1 MKSFVASTD
10 LQVYL
15 MRNEKA
21 RPAYEFARYGLH
33 REVSVAQRGQSLHCP
48 PHALSG
54 GHILNNYFIQYTLY
68 VMYCT
73 FIIYYHKH
81 IMYYDIYAF
90 NCPELESENV
100 VANLPLQL
108 RDNRF

>member
-1 MKSFVASTD
+1 
-10 LQVYL
+10 
-15 MRNEKA
+15 
-21 RPAYEFARYGLH
+21 
-33 REVSVAQRGQSLHCP
+33 
-48 PHALSG
+48 
-54 GHILNNYFIQYTLY
+54 
-68 VMYCT
+68 MYCT
-73 FIIYYHKH
+73 HIIYYHKH